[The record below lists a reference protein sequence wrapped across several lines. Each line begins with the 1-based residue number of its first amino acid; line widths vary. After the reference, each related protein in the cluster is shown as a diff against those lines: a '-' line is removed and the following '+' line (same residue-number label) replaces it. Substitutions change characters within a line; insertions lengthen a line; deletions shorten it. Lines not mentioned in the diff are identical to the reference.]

1 MGPEAWTRAAK
12 DFLSWSSPML
22 PLKLGL
28 VPIGAAVLFALY
40 KFTQLFVGRGK

>member
-1 MGPEAWTRAAK
+1 MDPEAWARAVK

-22 PLKLGL
+22 PLKLGWVL
-28 VPIGAAVLFALY
+28 IGAGALFALY